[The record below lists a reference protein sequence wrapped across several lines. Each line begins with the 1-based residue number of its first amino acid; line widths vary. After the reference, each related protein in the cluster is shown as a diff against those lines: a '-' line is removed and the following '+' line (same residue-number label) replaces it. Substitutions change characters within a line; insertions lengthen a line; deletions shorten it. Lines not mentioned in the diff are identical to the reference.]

1 MTETSAASG
10 AVTSGSATSA
20 PPGVPSAGTGSWRE
34 TVAGRRPPPY
44 LWWTL
49 LITGAL
55 GVAFGAAVLAW
66 PDVTLRI
73 MAAFT
78 GVWLLL
84 TGLTRILGS
93 FLPNGSGIVQHL
105 LSGIVGIVI
114 LVAGTICLRD
124 LVSRLAVLAVMFA
137 VAWILSGVTA
147 VILSLQYAG
156 STRLALLVAGVL
168 SLIAGCVLLVTPNLS
183 LATLVVLTGVGSVL
197 VGVCE
202 VIIAFVVRKAP
213 ASPPGQN

>member
-1 MTETSAASG
+1 MTETSAPSGTASWQE
-10 AVTSGSATSA
+10 AVA
-20 PPGVPSAGTGSWRE
+20 V
-34 TVAGRRPPPY
+34 RRAQPY

-66 PDVTLRI
+66 PDLTLRI

-84 TGLTRILGS
+84 AGLTRILGS
-93 FLPNGSGIVQHL
+93 FLPNGSGLLPHI
-105 LSGIVGIVI
+105 LSGVVGIVL
-114 LVAGTICLRD
+114 LVAGAICLRD

-137 VAWILSGVTA
+137 VTWILSGVTA
-147 VILSLQYAG
+147 VILSLRYAG
-156 STRLALLVAGVL
+156 TTRFALLVAGVL
-168 SLIAGCVLLVTPNLS
+168 ALVAGCVLLVTPDLS

-202 VIIAFVVRKAP
+202 VIVAFVVRRAP
-213 ASPPGQN
+213 AVPPGQN